1 MRIDHGSGRG
11 KELMVVL
18 GIVLFAGVVRIPSLP
33 QPLGPDQG
41 IMAVIGEGI
50 LHGGLPYRDYWEMG
64 SPAIFLTYSLM
75 FKIFGPAMTTVP
87 LVDMIVSMLTTL
99 LIYLFARALWNRR
112 AGYIS
117 ALLFAFF
124 SNGIRLGMHA
134 GGDVAFGTFWTVAQ
148 RETFMLPLIVLSF
161 YVLLGADE
169 AKRESW
175 RFLLSGFLAGLVF
188 AYKFS
193 ALPFLAVLLLYL
205 NGRGWLNRKRTRLR
219 KLWLKNAVL
228 LAGFLLALVPFVL
241 FFALRGALKDMTDVI
256 FTYVSS
262 VYGRL
267 ESNTLGIIKM
277 GLVRT
282 LFIARENFIL
292 WIFSL
297 AAGLYMLAS
306 DRRPGNI
313 LVILWAAAAALF
325 VVMHREFFG
334 YHYLVVLPPLSLLS
348 GYGFMTSLGPR
359 PSLGRIFREEPV
371 HVFMIL
377 ALLANLAFFT
387 TLNYTHYTKFFYLA
401 TGRMSRAEYE
411 GFFRA
416 YPKHEYSFPADSQ
429 VARYLSAH
437 TDPDER
443 IYVLGGTESV
453 IYFLSKR
460 PPASRFI
467 FSWILFS
474 ETHGRGEQAEA
485 YRQELLADLEKKSPR
500 YIVTIKPLDAYQQ
513 FAAIYRFLKE
523 HYILEKTF
531 PDERFV
537 YVATINHERKT

>member
-1 MRIDHGSGRG
+1 MRRDHGSGRG
-11 KELMVVL
+11 KELMAVL

-75 FKIFGPAMTTVP
+75 FKIFGPAMTTIP
-87 LVDMIVSMLTTL
+87 LVDLIVSMLTTF
-99 LIYLFARALWNRR
+99 LIFLFARALWNRR

-134 GGDVAFGTFWTVAQ
+134 GGDVAFGTFWTLAQ

-161 YVLLGADE
+161 YLLFGADG
-169 AKRESW
+169 AKGASW

-205 NGRGWLNRKRTRLR
+205 NGRAWLNRKQTGPGR
-219 KLWLKNAVL
+219 LWLKNAVL
-228 LAGFLLALVPFVL
+228 LAGFLLALVPFIL

-256 FTYVSS
+256 FTYVYS

-267 ESNTLGIIKM
+267 GSNTLGIIKT

-282 LFIARENFIL
+282 LFISRENFIL
-292 WIFSL
+292 WIFSP
-297 AAGLYMLAS
+297 AACLYMMVS

-313 LVILWAAAAALF
+313 LVMLWAAAAALF

-334 YHYLVVLPPLSLLS
+334 YHYLALLPPLSLLT
-348 GYGFMTSLGPR
+348 GYGFMTALGPR
-359 PSLGRIFREEPV
+359 LSPGKIFREEPV
-371 HVFMIL
+371 QIFMIL

-387 TLNYTHYTKFFYLA
+387 ALNYTHYTKFFYLA
-401 TGRMSRAEYE
+401 TGRISRAEYE
-411 GFFRA
+411 EFFRA
-416 YPKHEYSFPADSQ
+416 YPKHDYSFPADNQ
-429 VARYLSAH
+429 VARYLASH
-437 TDPDER
+437 TDQEDP

-453 IYFLSKR
+453 IYFLAKR
-460 PPASRFI
+460 PAASRFI

-474 ETHGRGEQAEA
+474 ESHGRGENAEA
-485 YRQELLADLEKKSPR
+485 YRQELLADLKKNNPR

-513 FAAIYRFLKE
+513 FAAIYRFLKD
-523 HYILEKTF
+523 HYVLEKTF
-531 PDERFV
+531 PDDRFV
-537 YVATINHERKT
+537 YVATTDHDRQT